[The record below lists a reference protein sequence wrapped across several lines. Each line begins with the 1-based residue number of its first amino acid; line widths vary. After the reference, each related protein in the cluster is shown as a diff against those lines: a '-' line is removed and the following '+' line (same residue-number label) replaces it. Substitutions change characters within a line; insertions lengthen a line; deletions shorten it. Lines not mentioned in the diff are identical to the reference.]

1 MNTTIK
7 NNTNNGIVSKIARS
21 PEEYMTERVQ
31 FKINLYFKKAK
42 QQRMRY
48 LAVSVIV
55 AVSAALVPV
64 LVNID
69 VERKIFRYLAT
80 VFSLM
85 VGVGVAMQEIFRWRE
100 HWRNYD
106 LIDARLRNEEMLFS
120 MSASPYNKEKD
131 KDEKERFEKFVT
143 RVEEIIAQE
152 RIETIHMRTSVNGE
166 KKDNEPG

>member
-1 MNTTIK
+1 MNTTVK
-7 NNTNNGIVSKIARS
+7 NSNNAGIVSKIARS
-21 PEEYMTERVQ
+21 PQEYMTERVQ

-48 LAVSVIV
+48 LVVSVMV

-69 VERKIFRYLAT
+69 VDRKIFRYLAT

-85 VGVGVAMQEIFRWRE
+85 VSVGVAMQEIFRWRE

-131 KDEKERFEKFVT
+131 EQERFGKFVT

-152 RIETIHMRTSVNGE
+152 RFETIHMRTSVNGE
-166 KKDNEPG
+166 KKDNESG